1 MAIVRWNPFREMES
15 MLDQYARTFGRPAL
29 GREGGQEVISTS
41 DWSPAVDISET
52 DKEYLIKVEVPG
64 IKKDDVKV
72 TVHAGVL
79 TIKGE
84 RKSEKEDKGEKYH
97 RIERYYG
104 SFARSFTLPDN
115 VNEDQVR
122 AEHKDGMLM
131 VHLQKQE
138 PSKPKSIEVK
148 ID

>member
-1 MAIVRWNPFREMES
+1 MAIVRWNPFREMEN
-15 MLDQYARTFGRPAL
+15 MLDQYARAFGRPML
-29 GREGGQEVISTS
+29 SREGGQEVISTS

-84 RKSEKEDKGEKYH
+84 RKSEKEEKGEKFH
-97 RIERYYG
+97 RVERYYG
-104 SFARSFTLPDN
+104 SFARSFTLPEN
-115 VNEDQVR
+115 VNENRVT
-122 AEHKDGMLM
+122 AEHKDGVLT
-131 VHLQKQE
+131 VHLEKQE
-138 PSKPKSIEVK
+138 PAKPQAIEVK